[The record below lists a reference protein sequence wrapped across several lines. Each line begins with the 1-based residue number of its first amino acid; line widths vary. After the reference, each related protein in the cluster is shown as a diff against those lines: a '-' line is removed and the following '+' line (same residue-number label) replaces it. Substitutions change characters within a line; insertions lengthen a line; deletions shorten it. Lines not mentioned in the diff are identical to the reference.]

1 MHESGHGAQGLAAS
15 EDEGGAGPAQG
26 LPITGVLEWTAV
38 RSDTTQCV
46 ALKTY
51 REDTM
56 TVSGTSCGLC
66 VLVMNHSPT
75 ESQGSEV
82 ALQVGSA
89 EFQGS
94 LGGGGASDEVPNMS
108 TRSSMADYRGDR
120 KLFCKYVPNI
130 LGLATN
136 THVKGCVWTHCSVCL
151 FWAMV
156 ETLWCHMS
164 NFTDSPS
171 VDM

>member
-1 MHESGHGAQGLAAS
+1 MLESGHGAQGLAAS
-15 EDEGGAGPAQG
+15 EDEGGPAPAPAQG

-38 RSDTTQCV
+38 RSDTIQCV

-82 ALQVGSA
+82 VLQVGSA

-94 LGGGGASDEVPNMS
+94 LGGGGASDEAPNMS
-108 TRSSMADYRGDR
+108 TRSSMADYRGGR
-120 KLFCKYVPNI
+120 KHFCKYVPNI

-136 THVKGCVWTHCSVCL
+136 TRERLCLDPLFGLSVLGYCRSMAVKYGRLC
-151 FWAMV
+151 
-156 ETLWCHMS
+156 ERR
-164 NFTDSPS
+164 
-171 VDM
+171 